1 MPDPSAKKTAL
12 ARTLRTTEYFTLA
25 FGTMVGVGWLIVIDD
40 WLGRGGPGG
49 AMLGFLLGGLAL
61 VPIAF
66 VYGKFVR
73 AIPDAAS
80 ELAYATTVFPAS
92 VGYFAGWLMTLAYL
106 IVCPWEAVA
115 IGKVV
120 SYLLPALQTCEI
132 YRVGGVPVYLP
143 SLLLGL
149 MTTAFVVILNY
160 RGIRLSARFQ
170 NLITFAL
177 LALFAAFTMTG
188 STRDR
193 VDNLRPFFSR
203 SLDSG
208 WAGVVISIVMVLQ
221 IVPYFMTGFESV
233 PKCSEEAR
241 EGFNPRGFMRAIF
254 LGLGTGTVFYVVII
268 GVVAALVPWQT
279 LTNERYATAVAFRR
293 AFGSDFIVR
302 AVILAAL
309 LSLLKVFNANFLT
322 ASRLIFALGR
332 REMIPARMGRVHPR
346 FQSPH
351 QAVLF
356 CAAVTV
362 AGALLGESIL
372 IPVTE
377 VGSLC
382 SALGW
387 LVTCVAF
394 IFWRG
399 AEPGG
404 VPQKRREIAIAGA
417 GGVVAIALLLL
428 KLLPFVPGSFRLW
441 EYLSLGSWI
450 ALGAMLWRRPRK
462 IQDLSVP

>member
-1 MPDPSAKKTAL
+1 MDLSPRNARTVL

-66 VYGKFVR
+66 VYGKFVQ

-80 ELAYATTVFPAS
+80 ELAYAATVFPPS
-92 VGYFAGWLMTLAYL
+92 VGFLSGWLMTLAYL

-115 IGKVV
+115 IGKVL
-120 SYLLPALQTCEI
+120 SYLLPALQTHEI
-132 YRVGGVPVYLP
+132 YRVGAVPVYLP
-143 SLLLGL
+143 ALLLGL
-149 MTTAFVVILNY
+149 GTTAIVVFLNY
-160 RGIRLSARFQ
+160 RGIRVSTRFQ
-170 NLITFAL
+170 NLTTFGL
-177 LALFAAFTMTG
+177 LVLFAVFTAMG
-188 STRDR
+188 LTRDR
-193 VDNLRPFFSR
+193 LANLQPLFSR
-203 SLDSG
+203 SLEGG
-208 WAGVVISIVMVLQ
+208 WIAGAVSVVMVLQ

-241 EGFNPRGFMRAIF
+241 EGFDPRGFTRAIF
-254 LGLGTGTVFYVVII
+254 LGLAAGTVFYVAII
-268 GVVAALVPWQT
+268 GVVGGLVPWQT
-279 LTNERYATAVAFRR
+279 LIGERYATAVAFKR
-293 AFGSDFIVR
+293 AFGSDLIVR
-302 AVILAAL
+302 VVIFAAL

-322 ASRLIFALGR
+322 ASRLVFALGR
-332 REMIPARMGRVHPR
+332 RGMIPERLGQVHR
-346 FQSPH
+346 RYQSPH

-356 CAAVTV
+356 CALVTV

-387 LVTCVAF
+387 FVTCVAF
-394 IFWRG
+394 VRWRALHAG
-399 AEPGG
+399 DDGSR
-404 VPQKRREIAIAGA
+404 RREIGVAKIGA
-417 GGVVAIALLLL
+417 AVAASLLLL
-428 KLLPFVPGSFRLW
+428 KLVPFIPGSFRFW
-441 EYLSLGSWI
+441 EYLSLMVWLS
-450 ALGAMLWRRPRK
+450 LGMMLRRRTAA
-462 IQDLSVP
+462 